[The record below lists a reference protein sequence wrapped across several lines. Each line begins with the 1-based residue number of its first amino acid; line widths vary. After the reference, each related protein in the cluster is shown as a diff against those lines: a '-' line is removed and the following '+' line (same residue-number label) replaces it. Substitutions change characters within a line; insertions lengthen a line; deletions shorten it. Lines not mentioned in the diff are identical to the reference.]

1 MPENGDRNGSVRQL
15 EAYLDEHPDSERFAE
30 LAEFLVEGGRFKE
43 AVKFCEK
50 GIGFH
55 PDLAAGHIVYG
66 KALVSLDMLDEGIQA
81 FERACTLRQN
91 DVGILAEI
99 GKFLAVSG
107 RRDAAFPYLE
117 KGREIDSEDP
127 RIMHLEAEFGGTV
140 SANNERTD
148 QPKPEEPWLSGD
160 DHRDDDMFGMPTDK
174 MSWSSWESQ
183 PPPAK
188 DAFASEKTEDD
199 EQDEADLGPPT
210 VYTQNPLA
218 SQAPAEARD
227 DADEEHPPLSKEF
240 ESAETVEMANVEELG
255 LEIERQRQKTVM
267 DTEAGLTAGVSAAM
281 DQVAA
286 LPGEPPTMFD
296 PDRPA
301 GASPWA
307 AANSG
312 VSQKAGEPP
321 TMFEGS
327 RSAVDEAE
335 PPPTKFSASP
345 EGAGVSYHQPVEE
358 PAEHFSYLKVFLV
371 LVPFLVVGLGL
382 GGYVAYR
389 HIRSEKI
396 GSLLDQVLI
405 SISQDTF
412 RGYGNAQ
419 STIAKLLELDE
430 ENPRGPA
437 LEALVSIRL
446 HDEYG
451 PNLTLKET
459 GQRIVEQE
467 KSTPHNAVDLL
478 WARFH
483 LKADDIESDLKNV
496 LDESPRNP
504 RLLGLAGEVAASQGK
519 SKEAMELLG
528 RSLDE
533 EPSAIRTLYTLADLE
548 IKGGK
553 VRKAVEHLERALAIN
568 GIHVRSLL
576 ALSGFRLHK
585 KVQLHR
591 AKTDLEKIL
600 ELPQVTSRRRAET
613 HLLLAKLFLERFERT
628 RGVAE
633 VKAASELLPDD
644 IRFQIRLAKL
654 CHEFY
659 ELEEATQRARK
670 VLEDNP
676 DEIETRLLLIGND
689 LPRGRIQKV
698 KQALDKLIGQK
709 VPAAPFLVLRGEALL
724 LSGQYAKALSDLS
737 SVKSDTP
744 QEPRAKAMAIL
755 ARLGLGDTNGA
766 YRAAKALL
774 AEHRDLA
781 LAHFAMGQ
789 VRLSKRMTASA
800 TTSFNKAVELDPR
813 CYQALTLLAM
823 LAEDRNR
830 ANEAESFATLA
841 LRANPHALAARKLL
855 GRLKIKKGDAEGAL
869 REFARAVMEVETS
882 KEGFVGMAESLL
894 LLNRVDKALKAI
906 EKAREAGAR
915 DAHSFW
921 VEGRI
926 HLARG
931 KFFPAIRALTKAKR
945 QEDKDPEIL
954 ADLGLA
960 QLGVRSLTRAE
971 KTLKESLKRR
981 RLLRAQEGLARV
993 YREKRKYQ
1001 DAAKA
1006 FNSAA
1011 YLADKKGWKP
1021 EAVAELY
1028 MAGGEAWLNDRRT
1041 KNHYA
1046 RARFMFRKASKLKP
1060 DDTALLYII
1069 AETYDREEKL
1079 SLARRAYLD
1088 VLNQD
1093 SNHAKALY
1101 RLGLIEYDEGS
1112 DDKAKDY
1119 LERFLNTGAKG
1130 KDASRA
1136 RKLLG
1141 KIK

>member
-1 MPENGDRNGSVRQL
+1 MTSIILTSTLAIFHTACSDGNGNTV
-15 EAYLDEHPDSERFAE
+15 
-30 LAEFLVEGGRFKE
+30 
-43 AVKFCEK
+43 C
-50 GIGFH
+50 
-55 PDLAAGHIVYG
+55 
-66 KALVSLDMLDEGIQA
+66 
-81 FERACTLRQN
+81 
-91 DVGILAEI
+91 DVGEEQACVCA
-99 GKFLAVSG
+99 GGVSG
-107 RRDAAFPYLE
+107 VQVCADDGSRWLACDCDFCP
-117 KGREIDSEDP
+117 EDP
-127 RIMHLEAEFGGTV
+127 
-140 SANNERTD
+140 
-148 QPKPEEPWLSGD
+148 
-160 DHRDDDMFGMPTDK
+160 
-174 MSWSSWESQ
+174 
-183 PPPAK
+183 
-188 DAFASEKTEDD
+188 EKTEPGVCGCGVEDTDSDGDSLLNCLDNCPDIENPNQSD
-199 EQDEADLGPPT
+199 EDTDGMGDACDGHYIEVVVGVQRTCGIHIDGTLWCWGRNQEGQLGDGTMEDRLVPT
-210 VYTQNPLA
+210 QVGT
-218 SQAPAEARD
+218 
-227 DADEEHPPLSKEF
+227 DADWVSV
-240 ESAETVEMANVEELG
+240 ALG
-255 LEIERQRQKTVM
+255 DFHTCGIRN
-267 DTEAGLTAGVSAAM
+267 D
-281 DQVAA
+281 
-286 LPGEPPTMFD
+286 
-296 PDRPA
+296 
-301 GASPWA
+301 
-307 AANSG
+307 
-312 VSQKAGEPP
+312 
-321 TMFEGS
+321 GS
-327 RSAVDEAE
+327 RK
-335 PPPTKFSASP
+335 TLWCW
-345 EGAGVSYHQPVEE
+345 GVNRNGQ
-358 PAEHFSYLKVFLV
+358 
-371 LVPFLVVGLGL
+371 
-382 GGYVAYR
+382 
-389 HIRSEKI
+389 
-396 GSLLDQVLI
+396 LD
-405 SISQDTF
+405 
-412 RGYGNAQ
+412 G
-419 STIAKLLELDE
+419 
-430 ENPRGPA
+430 
-437 LEALVSIRL
+437 
-446 HDEYG
+446 
-451 PNLTLKET
+451 
-459 GQRIVEQE
+459 
-467 KSTPHNAVDLL
+467 
-478 WARFH
+478 
-483 LKADDIESDLKNV
+483 
-496 LDESPRNP
+496 SPRNP
-504 RLLGLAGEVAASQGK
+504 QLLGLAGEVAASQGK

-553 VRKAVEHLERALAIN
+553 VKKAVEHLERALAIN

-585 KVQLHR
+585 KIQLHR

-744 QEPRAKAMAIL
+744 QKPRAKAMAIL

-869 REFARAVMEVETS
+869 KEFARAVLELETS

-1093 SNHAKALY
+1093 SSHAKALY

-1141 KIK
+1141 RIK